1 MGEKAEKNS
10 STDYFWSLLGKIKEG
25 GLPVF
30 INNPFKRNSEGDQDA
45 FGALLSQGRVCSME
59 EKGKH
64 SNEKAE
70 LFCLEDKE
78 KGRKRKNESPIE
90 VVQILLSSGGS
101 EDGGS
106 RKEEKKRKSQKVTR
120 ANVEPRDEEKSGLEE
135 TGKERHKK
143 KGKEKQTKKDKKRKE
158 ELLEE
163 LYEGRVEKKRRT
175 LKSEETDITKN
186 EDKLKTKDGKSARE
200 QGLEGVLS
208 KKLKHVIPNSESVP
222 VKSVGLG
229 DAAKVVTSN
238 DAQPRKRKREEMD
251 AANENNRASEV
262 KNASVEPTI
271 FPTKKRGKRN
281 RKEEIA
287 AMVSPKQAFDDEDK
301 LHRTIFV
308 GNLPVKTNKK
318 HLIREFSRFGQVE
331 SVRLRSVPLVE
342 TKMPRKNAILTK
354 NINEAI
360 GSCHAYIVFNH
371 ERSANDA
378 LSHNMTEFGGN
389 HIRVDRAQPPSKK
402 LRGENHFIYD
412 AKRTVFV
419 GNLPFDV
426 KDEELYQL
434 FLGIKALESSVEAI
448 RVIRDPHTSKGKGI
462 AYVLFKTTDA
472 AKLAV
477 KKNKLKLRDRD
488 LRLSRAISDSLK
500 RTWPL
505 STSAGYYANEN
516 EKRSRI
522 KRPAQSVESAGDT
535 NKKRAKLSYSY
546 QGTTA
551 NKKANVSLKFNSPGV
566 VTNKK
571 VPEASSQAKRK
582 FKRPAVAA
590 RKARLSKSPMA
601 VDKKRKREGSSSGN
615 SRFQKKGRFQ

>member
-1 MGEKAEKNS
+1 MGKKADKDS
-10 STDYFWSLLGKIKEG
+10 STDYFWSLFGKIKEG
-25 GLPVF
+25 GLSVF

-45 FGALLSQGRVCSME
+45 SNAHLSEGRVCGTE

-70 LFCLEDKE
+70 SFFLKDKE
-78 KGRKRKNESPIE
+78 KGRKRKSESSIE
-90 VVQILLSSGGS
+90 VEQILPSSGGS
-101 EDGGS
+101 EDEGS
-106 RKEEKKRKSQKVTR
+106 RQEVKKTKSQKATR
-120 ANVEPRDEEKSGLEE
+120 ANVEPRGEEKSGLEE

-163 LYEGRVEKKRRT
+163 LYEARVEKKRRL
-175 LKSEETDITKN
+175 LKSEESDLPEN
-186 EDKLKTKDGKSARE
+186 EDKLKTEDGKRAGE
-200 QGLEGVLS
+200 QGLEEVPP
-208 KKLKHVIPNSESVP
+208 KKLKHAIPNSERVE
-222 VKSVGLG
+222 G
-229 DAAKVVTSN
+229 AKVVTNN
-238 DAQPRKRKREEMD
+238 DAQSRKRKREEMD
-251 AANENNRASEV
+251 AANESSWASET
-262 KNASVEPTI
+262 KNALVEPSI
-271 FPTKKRGKRN
+271 FPTKKTGKRS
-281 RKEEIA
+281 RQEEIA
-287 AMVSPKQAFDDEDK
+287 DMVSQKQAFDDEDK

-308 GNLPVKTNKK
+308 GNLPVKTKKK
-318 HLIREFSRFGQVE
+318 HLIRGFSQFGEVE